1 MLLSAVFL
9 FAVPAAFAAEV
20 GSSEAVSA
28 APSVEESSSE
38 AFSSETEASSLQASS
53 LQASS
58 ETSSAES
65 QASSEGPAPSSEE
78 PLGLKSFAIFDGA
91 GGDDLTA
98 HFSLNGYHIAGN
110 VPNSVV
116 SVSVQAVANRGSCV
130 VDYHRQGLSEGE
142 NPGYATVTVSDG
154 IQNVYYYISVTRK
167 ASDGASAPSL
177 PPAQSVVDWN
187 TDGVSDV
194 STPSELDSWQA
205 TETSSEKASS
215 QEEASSQ
222 ASSAAVV
229 EGSDKGGGWMLPTAI
244 ALIFLGVLGIVFVVC
259 DILYTKG
266 ILKKWIVPR
275 KGEKEQAQRIP
286 HKMRIRNRLRSRR
299 HRRIRRILGRIFP
312 RQIKQMGTGDNK
324 VGASFCAC

>member
-1 MLLSAVFL
+1 MHRWKQNGIVLLLSAVFL
-9 FAVPAAFAAEV
+9 FAVPAAFAAEVGSSSVV

-38 AFSSETEASSLQASS
+38 AFSSETEASS

-275 KGEKEQAQRIP
+275 KGEKDSAAHTAQNVDSEQAPQPPTPTDSEDWDEFFRD
-286 HKMRIRNRLRSRR
+286 K
-299 HRRIRRILGRIFP
+299 
-312 RQIKQMGTGDNK
+312 
-324 VGASFCAC
+324 